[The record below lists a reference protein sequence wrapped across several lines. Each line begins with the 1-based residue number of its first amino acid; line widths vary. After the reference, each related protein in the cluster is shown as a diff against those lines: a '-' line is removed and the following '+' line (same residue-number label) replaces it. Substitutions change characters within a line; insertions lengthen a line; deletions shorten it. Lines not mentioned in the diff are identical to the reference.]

1 MAIKLVKKKNLDA
14 IRFIS
19 ENDDAIDLQKSNYDE
34 YKKTLDE
41 SHLVFVENKQPTIF
55 VCNFELKGGEAAFVK
70 NSMISGTDES
80 GKPVVTLGSWS
91 FKVCKTVLKD
101 IINPE
106 YLTADERIMFKKDKS
121 GYASDDLLSIL
132 DQAGIVSE
140 IFSLYTEMTSVGKGR
155 DEKN

>member
-1 MAIKLVKKKNLDA
+1 MAIKLVQKKNLSS

-19 ENDDAIDLQKSNYDE
+19 QHDDAIDLDKSNYEE

-41 SHLVFVENKQPTIF
+41 SLLVFVENKQPTIF
-55 VCNFELKGGEAAFVK
+55 VCNFELKGHESAYIK
-70 NSMISGTDES
+70 NSMISGTDEL
-80 GKPVVTLGSWS
+80 GKPQIAMGSWS

-101 IINPE
+101 IVNPD
-106 YLTADERIMFKKDKS
+106 YLAANEKIIFKKDKS